1 MFNNIATNLLT
12 KSFLCVTVHNRRSTS
27 KVLSVAKALVFSLT
41 ALLGSSCEI
50 INFAFLKLTLYI
62 RLYYLILA
70 KQNYIKFTIILK
82 CTMLQLKS
90 LIRIK

>member
-41 ALLGSSCEI
+41 ALLGNSCEI
-50 INFAFLKLTLYI
+50 ITFAFSKTYI
-62 RLYYLILA
+62 IYKALL
-70 KQNYIKFTIILK
+70 FDFG
-82 CTMLQLKS
+82 
-90 LIRIK
+90 